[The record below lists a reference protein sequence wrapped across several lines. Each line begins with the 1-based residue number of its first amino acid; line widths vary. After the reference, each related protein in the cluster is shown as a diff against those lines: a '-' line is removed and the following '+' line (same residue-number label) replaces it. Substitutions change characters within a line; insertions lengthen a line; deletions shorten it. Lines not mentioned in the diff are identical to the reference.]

1 MKREPMGHER
11 EPDGWLGTTLRQTP
25 AAASDGC
32 LDAETLAAWADGG
45 LSVTAAAAVEL
56 HASSCSRCTAVLAS
70 LEQSAPA
77 ASTTPVWT
85 PARVFRWLA
94 PLAAAATALAI
105 WIVVPD
111 LPLTQVAP
119 APAHDLAIQ
128 APETPPREPGTGN
141 LESGARNT
149 ERRTLSA
156 EPGTANQNPAPS
168 TQNQEPPAQFAPS
181 VRVEKP
187 AAEAPVQM
195 RDDLRRERAA
205 PRALGATADSAAEAP
220 PAAAPATGAAP
231 SAFAP
236 TAPSPAAPSADAVA
250 EGTIGSTAQ
259 QRSAFN
265 SKAMATESV
274 SPSNPLIR
282 WRVVAL
288 VSVERSADGGKTWTK
303 TTPPPGVA
311 LNDTPAVTVVVI
323 KAVDGDR
330 AVATTSNGLEFYT
343 TNGGRSWT
351 RVQENSAAP
360 F

>member
-1 MKREPMGHER
+1 MKREPMGNER

-45 LSVTAAAAVEL
+45 LSVTAAAAVER

-94 PLAAAATALAI
+94 PLAAAATAVAI

-111 LPLTQVAP
+111 RPLTQVAP

-156 EPGTANQNPAPS
+156 EPGIANQNPAPS

-205 PRALGATADSAAEAP
+205 PQALGATADSAAEAP

-231 SAFAP
+231 LLLRP
-236 TAPSPAAPSADAVA
+236 RRHRLRPLQPMPSLKKPS
-250 EGTIGSTAQ
+250 GRQRSKGRLSTA
-259 QRSAFN
+259 RRWR
-265 SKAMATESV
+265 TESV

-288 VSVERSADGGKTWTK
+288 ASVERSADAGKTWTK

-323 KAVDGDR
+323 EAVDGDR
-330 AVATTSNGLEFYT
+330 AVARTSDGVEFYT